1 MPGDRGTPV
10 RGSRADSAE
19 QGKCVP
25 TPPGSEATRPC
36 DGTHGSAPSLTPLFP
51 LPGRA
56 SGLRYG
62 NSRLGRSHT
71 ATQSVRREKARPGS
85 VPAEGSRG
93 DSGPGHAPA
102 PRSPLRRFLPRACR
116 AHVTGPGRSLGGRGS
131 PEQGSHVSG
140 AGEGAGPS
148 AVT

>member
-1 MPGDRGTPV
+1 MPGERGTPV

-25 TPPGSEATRPC
+25 TTQSSEATRPC
-36 DGTHGSAPSLTPLFP
+36 DGTHGSAPSLTPLFS
-51 LPGRA
+51 LPGRG

-71 ATQSVRREKARPGS
+71 ATQSVRREKERPGS

-102 PRSPLRRFLPRACR
+102 PRSPLPAAPLPAPRVPRSRDRAW
-116 AHVTGPGRSLGGRGS
+116 AEPGR
-131 PEQGSHVSG
+131 
-140 AGEGAGPS
+140 AGI
-148 AVT
+148 T